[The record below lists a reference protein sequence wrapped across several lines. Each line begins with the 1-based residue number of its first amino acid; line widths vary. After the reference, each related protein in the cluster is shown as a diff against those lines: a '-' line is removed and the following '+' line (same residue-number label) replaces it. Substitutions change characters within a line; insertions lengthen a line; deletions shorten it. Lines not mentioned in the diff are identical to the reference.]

1 MKKFLIVFSAM
12 IFLETDASM
21 DSSFS
26 EGAWHA
32 ASMTQGVDDNIKS
45 GKDQTNI
52 PQFQGEITIDT
63 DELQKSREHLKNHEY
78 GKDLEEI
85 HNTRKIYIVDDTD
98 PIIVRSENVLKDQK
112 TALEEAEEIIESKDG
127 ETIETCEDCPDEEYY
142 VTGRREKKRHVD
154 LDRPPY
160 ISTGGST
167 CNHGTFRVV
176 VTIPYEKPEA
186 FREDGVWNIQFTGK
200 TENGAD
206 IYEHYLANG
215 VPIIMKKTIL
225 QNEHP
230 WQHPGRCVMTDP
242 LLKFVVGS
250 PDILRELLSG
260 TEDRFYNWGRLGTAH
275 LHHRIVNDKRQH
287 YFVEDGTVRHCEE
300 LMKQGLCRYHKR
312 KPDPPS
318 NRYWKGMRVYDS
330 WGDTITYACRLNC
343 KDTCKMLKARGCSRE
358 PDPECLQRSPKG
370 KCIRWR
376 WKFRCKDRIG
386 SKKYKFSGKNAF
398 CLGGDCIDSSYESDK
413 DMAQAMG
420 YLSILEAAR
429 KDMKEINNG
438 QNVEIF
444 KGNPKGCVRH
454 CFGISDCCTCGSAKD
469 EKGKGWGVSLGLTK
483 CSPEEKELAQL
494 RGEKKCVLVGTYC
507 VERESITKTCIR
519 KKTVFCCFGSK
530 FAKLLQE
537 QGKPQLG
544 QNFGSPEHP
553 NCRGFTADELSRI
566 DFSKLD
572 LSEIVDDVM
581 DKFKKPP
588 EEHFAKGMELEHIRE
603 QVKKQVK
610 EQLKDNTGA
619 ERESVYLKENLK
631 HMTSSMKGDN
641 K

>member
-1 MKKFLIVFSAM
+1 M
-12 IFLETDASM
+12 DAS
-21 DSSFS
+21 FQ
-26 EGAWHA
+26 EGSQHA
-32 ASMTQGVDDNIKS
+32 ANMTRGIEDNIKS
-45 GKDQTNI
+45 GKDQAEV
-52 PQFQGEITIDT
+52 PQFQGAVNISE
-63 DELQKSREHLKNHEY
+63 DELGKAREHLKNHEY

-85 HNTRKIYIVDDTD
+85 HKTRKIYIVDDTD
-98 PIIVRSENVLKDQK
+98 PMIVRSESVLKDQK
-112 TALEEAEEIIESKDG
+112 TALEETEEVIENEEG
-127 ETIETCEDCPDEEYY
+127 ETIEYCEDCPEEEYY

-160 ISTGGST
+160 ITAGQY
-167 CNHGTFRVV
+167 CRNHKQL
-176 VTIPYEKPEA
+176 TIKVELVNESNGL
-186 FREDGVWNIQFTGK
+186 FREDGSFNNIQHIRTVPWGGAYEDETYRVNG
-200 TENGAD
+200 TEVT
-206 IYEHYLANG
+206 LR
-215 VPIIMKKTIL
+215 KTIM
-225 QNEHP
+225 QNGYP
-230 WQHPGRCVMTDP
+230 WINPDCYLVDSLHNHVLSSATIIQK
-242 LLKFVVGS
+242 LLGG
-250 PDILRELLSG
+250 DRD
-260 TEDRFYNWGRLGTAH
+260 EDLYWGQIGYAH
-275 LHHRIVNDKRQH
+275 LHHRVVNDKKQH
-287 YFVEDGTVRHCEE
+287 YFVEDATVKRCEE
-300 LMKQGLCRYHKR
+300 LVKQGLCRYHSR
-312 KPDPPS
+312 NPDPPS
-318 NRYWKGMRVYDS
+318 NKYWKGMRVLDS

-358 PDPECLQRSPKG
+358 PDSECLQRAG
-370 KCIRWR
+370 DKCIRWR
-376 WKFRCKDRIG
+376 WKFVCKDRIG

-398 CLGGDCIDSSYESDK
+398 CLGGECIDSSYESDK

-429 KDMKEINNG
+429 KDMKEIGDG

-454 CFGISDCCTCGSAKD
+454 CFRISDCCTCGNAKD
-469 EKGKGWGVSLGLTK
+469 EKGRGWGVSLGLTK

-507 VERESITKTCIR
+507 VERESITRTCIR

-544 QNFGSPEHP
+544 QNFGSPESP
-553 NCRGFTADELSRI
+553 NCRGFTADELSKI

-631 HMTSSMKGDN
+631 HMTSSMKGAN
-641 K
+641 